1 MPRICLPTSVGKA
14 GGRMGCWVGYGAGG
28 QADLN
33 KRRTQTQKP
42 VALTCSTIPKSRFP
56 SPVSTASA
64 ARLSSGAYSFGKG
77 RSASLISNPA
87 PPATIPS
94 STIPGEARS
103 ITSIRGRNVSRFPF
117 LEKRESGNVTPP
129 DRCDRSRLAG
139 DRGAGDRGGR
149 GGVRDQA
156 GGAAVSEGTR
166 IGTQAGCR
174 GGTRGNGERGNG
186 KGGAHERHRPLVL
199 DPPPVQPR
207 VTLTTSAVTDPAAH
221 PPRRLSHR
229 GRRANRRHR
238 DSGRRDAS
246 PGTSSPHAR
255 TAWTAPGEE
264 VPGE

>member
-1 MPRICLPTSVGKA
+1 MPPICSPTSVGKTA
-14 GGRMGCWVGYGAGG
+14 GRMGCWVGYGAGG
-28 QADLN
+28 QGDARLN
-33 KRRTQTQKP
+33 RRRIQDQRP
-42 VALTCSTIPKSRFP
+42 VAFVGSTFPVSPFPIPA
-56 SPVSTASA
+56 STASA
-64 ARLSSGAYSFGKG
+64 ARLSSDSCSFGNAP
-77 RSASLISNPA
+77 SASLISTPA

-186 KGGAHERHRPLVL
+186 KGGAHERH
-199 DPPPVQPR
+199 
-207 VTLTTSAVTDPAAH
+207 
-221 PPRRLSHR
+221 
-229 GRRANRRHR
+229 
-238 DSGRRDAS
+238 
-246 PGTSSPHAR
+246 
-255 TAWTAPGEE
+255 
-264 VPGE
+264 